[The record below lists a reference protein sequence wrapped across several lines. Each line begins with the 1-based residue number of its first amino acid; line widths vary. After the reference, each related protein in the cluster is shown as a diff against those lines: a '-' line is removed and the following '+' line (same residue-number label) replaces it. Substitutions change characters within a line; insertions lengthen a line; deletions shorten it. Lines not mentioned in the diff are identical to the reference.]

1 MAYKWGASVGV
12 GVQPYGIAYG
22 SGSLW
27 VANYTSGTVSR
38 VDPVALSVTAT
49 ITGLATA
56 EAITYAFGS
65 VWVTHGNNVSRLDP
79 STNTITATITGM
91 GSSSTDIT
99 FDGTYVWVQ
108 NYGNKTARR
117 IDPTTNTVTGTFNEG
132 NFGYGIATGS
142 GSVWISA
149 GGGTNTISRVDPST
163 LTASATI
170 STTDYPI
177 GLVFAFGSLWA
188 ATSGASTDVI
198 RIDPATNTIINTI
211 TLSGAGSTPYYLEA
225 DSTAVWVAVTGTQ
238 RMERINPTTNTV
250 TATLAPTGGVAPDG
264 IGVDTTYNKV
274 WVSYSSAINRIDQD
288 AVGWVR
294 GHAWG

>member
-1 MAYKWGASVGV
+1 MAYRWGASVGV
-12 GVQPYGIAYG
+12 GVAPYGIAYG

-27 VANYTSGTVSR
+27 VANNSSGTVSR

-49 ITGLATA
+49 ITGLTSA

-65 VWVTHGNNVSRLDP
+65 AWVTHGSNVSRLDP

-91 GSSSTDIT
+91 GSSSPDIT
-99 FDGTYVWVQ
+99 FDGSYVWVQ
-108 NYGNKTARR
+108 NYGNLTARR

-132 NFGYGIATGS
+132 LYGYGIATGS

-149 GGGTNTISRVDPST
+149 GGGANTISRVDPST

-177 GLVFAFGSLWA
+177 GLAYAFGSLWA
-188 ATSGASTDVI
+188 GTSGASTDVI
-198 RIDPATNTIINTI
+198 RIDPSTNTITNTI
-211 TLSGAGSTPYYLEA
+211 TLSGAGPTPYYLEA

-238 RMERINPTTNTV
+238 TMKRIDPTTNTV
-250 TATLAPTGGVAPDG
+250 TDTLLTTGSQAPTG

-274 WVSYSSAINRIDQD
+274 WVSYSSAINRIDLAGGIFTD
-288 AVGWVR
+288 GAA
-294 GHAWG
+294 HL